1 MHRDINIEKRK
12 KLTRFFLRRCSKII
26 LVNQVSYD
34 FVTEN
39 YKKSNCFLIPAF
51 LPPILE
57 NEPELPSE
65 VKMWICNC
73 RSQHGFLL
81 SANASYLAINNG
93 QDLYG
98 LDMCIDAVE
107 KLNDKGNA
115 QIFLIFVVADTL
127 KNAPLLQKYKK
138 EIEARN
144 LQNHILIWEGG
155 LSFIRLIQQ
164 SDVVLR
170 TTNTDGDALTIRES
184 LFFNKPII
192 ASDVV
197 SRPEGTIVFKTRN
210 LDSLV
215 EAIVKPLL
223 GNTQGKSTITVPN
236 YKQIYT
242 DIYNS

>member
-1 MHRDINIEKRK
+1 M
-12 KLTRFFLRRCSKII
+12 
-26 LVNQVSYD
+26 
-34 FVTEN
+34 
-39 YKKSNCFLIPAF
+39 
-51 LPPILE
+51 E

-65 VKMWICNC
+65 VKKWIGNC

-184 LFFNKPII
+184 LFFNKPVI

-215 EAIVKPLL
+215 EAIAKTLR